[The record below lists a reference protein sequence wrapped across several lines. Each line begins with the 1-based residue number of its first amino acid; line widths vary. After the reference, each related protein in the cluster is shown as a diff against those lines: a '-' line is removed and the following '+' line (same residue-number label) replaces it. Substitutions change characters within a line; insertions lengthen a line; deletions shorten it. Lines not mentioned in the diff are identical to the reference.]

1 MATIPKKW
9 TITSSNNLDNIDK
22 INGQVIALWDTD
34 AVYYDVPNNGTK
46 EGGPVRRQVSGIKVI
61 DSLVPFIE
69 RAGGNPDDPRYKA
82 TVPMNDILYVYIP
95 TNQDEQEI
103 LPSSNPAQPL
113 YDLRVWVGDVDT
125 GSWVIVGTN
134 RDDINVKTTVADTAS
149 VFYLTGC
156 ANSAEDTSTL
166 VKTPKVS
173 VELKEI
179 NGVLTSILHA
189 DTFDGTITN
198 AQNAVQADTAVK
210 AIHDEKGTDI
220 TSYIHAVDSKYEQG
234 VGTTFTF
241 KNGLGAKIEPSILA
255 KDTDYKVFTEDAN
268 KTGLVN
274 GIATTVNEDNT
285 GLILSGSGWINTG
298 KIVMPLANS
307 AVHDAASTPQRIDQT
322 YVKGATFNNST
333 RNLIFTL
340 GNGNSG
346 GAVNIPDTTYN
357 VFTANTPGLAPGTT
371 SGDDAKFL
379 RGDARWVALPVFA
392 GSTSGMVPAA
402 NAQTDGEK
410 YLKGNGTW
418 GTTFSQGNSGLV
430 PAPTA
435 GEANS
440 FLKGDGTWSSSA
452 DTKNTAGANQD
463 TAQLYVIGAKGQTAG
478 TNGTQTYSNAMVY
491 INDGK
496 LHQSSDSSVTD
507 TFTGDGVETTF
518 ELGTEGATA
527 ITTVMIDSVAVTTGF
542 NLDTS
547 TNSIVFTTA
556 PTTDAEIE
564 VTYTIPVTAVQV
576 VDVESTQTLSNKKFS
591 IDGNEYSIG
600 TACARTA
607 SDAVYPST
615 SEEFEGDGTTTV
627 FNFSQEVV
635 DVIEVTVAGT
645 ELPDTDFTI
654 DNSQTPNTITFNSA
668 PANEAVIVV
677 SFTTEDSDALPSNGA
692 VISYVAEQIATV
704 ANLANNKVDNPVIA
718 GAYDDTHQYNVDD
731 FCMFQATGDDGVK
744 LYRCKTQTASGG
756 EAFTPS
762 HWESTTVIDAIKHLI
777 SQI

>member
-1 MATIPKKW
+1 MATIPRKW
-9 TITSSNNLDNIDK
+9 TITSSENLDNVDK

-34 AVYYDVPNNGTK
+34 AVYYDVPNDGTK
-46 EGGPVRRQVSGIKVI
+46 EGGPVRRQVSGIKI
-61 DSLVPFIE
+61 INSLVPFIA

-82 TVPMNDILYVYIP
+82 TVPMNDIIYVYIP

-113 YDLRVWVGDVDT
+113 YDLRVWIGDADT
-125 GSWVIVGTN
+125 GSWAIVGTN

-189 DTFDGTITN
+189 DTFDGTITDAEHAN
-198 AQNAVQADTAVK
+198 RADTAVI
-210 AIHDEKGTDI
+210 AIQDENEHNI
-220 TSYIHAVDSKYEQG
+220 VSYIREVSSNDTAT
-234 VGTTFTF
+234 GTQFTFTDGD
-241 KNGLGAKIEPSILA
+241 NNAKATILA
-255 KDTDYKVFTEDAN
+255 KDTTYKVFTTDAN
-268 KTGLVN
+268 AEGLVN
-274 GIATTVNEDNT
+274 GIATTVNADTT
-285 GLILSGSGWINTG
+285 GLILSGSGWINTNN
-298 KIVMPLANS
+298 IVMPHANS
-307 AVHDAASTPQRIDQT
+307 AVNDAASTPQRIDQT

-333 RNLIFTL
+333 RTLIFTR
-340 GNGNSG
+340 GNGTSDTDHP
-346 GAVNIPDTTYN
+346 VNIPDTTYN
-357 VFTANTPGLAPGTT
+357 VFTTNTPGLAPGTA
-371 SGDDAKFL
+371 SGDDTKFL

-402 NAQTDGEK
+402 NSQTDGEK

-418 GTTFSQGNSGLV
+418 GTTFSQGNPGLV

-435 GEANS
+435 GDANS
-440 FLKGDGTWSSSA
+440 YLKGDGTWSTGA

-518 ELGTEGATA
+518 ELGTEDATA
-527 ITTVMIDSVAVTTGF
+527 ITTVMIDGVAVTTGF
-542 NLDTS
+542 SLDTS

-556 PTTDAEIE
+556 PTADAEID

-591 IDGNEYSIG
+591 IDGSDYSIG
-600 TACARTA
+600 TACARNA

-627 FNFSQEVV
+627 FNFVQEVV

-654 DNSQTPNTITFNSA
+654 DNSQTPNTITFNTA
-668 PANEAVIVV
+668 PANEAAIVV
-677 SFTTEDSDALPSNGA
+677 TFTIEDSDAVPSNGA

-718 GAYDDTHQYNVDD
+718 DAYDDTHQYNVDD

-762 HWESTTVIDAIKHLI
+762 HWEFMTVIDAIKHLI